1 MNQYINPYSFK
12 YLYMYFFNK
21 KIINKINNKIMT
33 IQQLHIHR
41 INDKNEQNMY
51 TNMYKNRY

>member
-1 MNQYINPYSFK
+1 
-12 YLYMYFFNK
+12 MYFFNK
-21 KIINKINNKIMT
+21 KIINKFNNKIMT